1 MKPYKE
7 VEKIMKSK
15 KYNKEIEWLR
25 AHRSTSVDLKN
36 DRLELRKRLLPV
48 YQDINNVLR
57 NYQKIA
63 ELELLTERPDI
74 AETITKQLVINEEM
88 KKGNVEGA
96 AYIQQENLKQRKNL
110 EKQELLQYG
119 GSR

>member
-1 MKPYKE
+1 MQPYKE
-7 VEKIMKSK
+7 VQKIMKSK

-25 AHRSTSVDLKN
+25 AHRSTSVDRKN

-57 NYQKIA
+57 RYQKIA
-63 ELELLTERPDI
+63 ELKLLTERPDI
-74 AETITKQLVINEEM
+74 AETINKQLVINEEM
-88 KKGNVEGA
+88 KKGNVPGA
-96 AYIQQENLKQRKNL
+96 AQIQKDDLDKQK
-110 EKQELLQYG
+110 LLIYG

>member
-1 MKPYKE
+1 M
-7 VEKIMKSK
+7 
-15 KYNKEIEWLR
+15 LR

-88 KKGNVEGA
+88 KKGNVPGA
-96 AYIQQENLKQRKNL
+96 AQIQEDDLKQQQEKEQ
-110 EKQELLQYG
+110 LLIYG